1 MNNELGKILLSSF
14 FLSYFT
20 LFTELNMNVTSV
32 PLIIIHQKV
41 TKAGGGGFMTGS
53 FFPHSFRE
61 IVFLIRKQ
69 MRKI

>member
-20 LFTELNMNVTSV
+20 LFTEVNMNVTSV

-41 TKAGGGGFMTGS
+41 TKAGGGGS
-53 FFPHSFRE
+53 
-61 IVFLIRKQ
+61 
-69 MRKI
+69 